1 MKHGYTIAGAIIL
14 AFAAGAF
21 AQTQP
26 SDDTDIAPGFKL
38 RTSGGI
44 DIGDMYL
51 EVVQFDTNWKETEE
65 HDVFKPT
72 AQPATRPSSKVLT
85 GDFATPEGSFTLTEQ
100 IDPSDAGVHFSAE
113 MSSDKEI
120 ATNELSVAISLPV
133 TTFGGK
139 QITIDQQPLT
149 MPQEPA
155 KKGEPQIFDKEG
167 VQEIDLPTP
176 AGTLQI
182 TGTDLSILVQDDRE
196 WGDQRYALRLHFSP
210 NDGSI
215 KDSKID
221 FQMKWKPAGS

>member
-1 MKHGYTIAGAIIL
+1 MVAVIV

-21 AQTQP
+21 AEGAFAQTRP

-38 RTSGGI
+38 RSSGGI

-51 EVVQFDTNWKETEE
+51 EVVQFDANWKETEQ

-72 AQPATRPSSKVLT
+72 AQPATQPSSKVLT
-85 GDFATPEGSFTLTEQ
+85 GDFAVPGGSFTLTEQ
-100 IDPSDAGVHFSAE
+100 IDPSDAGVHFSAD

-120 ATNELSVAISLPV
+120 TTNEMSIAVSLPV
-133 TTFGGK
+133 ATFGGK
-139 QITIDQQPLT
+139 QITIDGEPLA

-155 KKGEPQIFDKEG
+155 KKGEPHIFDKEDAH
-167 VQEIDLPTP
+167 EIDLPTP

-182 TGTDLSILVQDDRE
+182 MGKDLSILVQDDRE
-196 WGDQRYALRLHFSP
+196 WGDQRYALRIHFSP
-210 NDGSI
+210 DDGAI

-221 FQMKWKPAGS
+221 LQMKWKPAGN